1 MINRSQDMNTD
12 NETVSIIIPVYNAGK
27 YLKRCIS
34 SLFCQTYH
42 DLEIVL
48 VEDASDDHSKAVCE
62 EYNRKYQN
70 VVYLSHN
77 KNQGQ
82 VKTRNDGISL
92 AAGRWMMFLDADDYL
107 EKDTVRNFVEIIR
120 RDKSD
125 IVCSGYKTIDDKGK
139 EQIFLADIEDGRYQ
153 VKEFVSH
160 FFDGIP
166 MTVLSCIGAKMYDL
180 EFIKKRK
187 PATSGYV
194 KTNYDMAFILDALL
208 AASSVSYTG
217 RPYYCYVQHE
227 GSITSSYRK
236 EFYFR
241 VCKAR
246 KNMLP
251 LLKKC
256 GELKNKY
263 NAYQREQFGLI
274 IWSLIQEIR
283 FRKGYQ
289 SYSEAFQKITA
300 DKEALQTLRII
311 VSGNEK
317 MEKRLLA
324 FMIRNKK
331 CFLSYLLLQC
341 RDKWKLIKYVTQKAV
356 LGE

>member
-1 MINRSQDMNTD
+1 MIINSQNMFTD
-12 NETVSIIIPVYNAGK
+12 NETVSIIIPVYNAEK
-27 YLKRCIS
+27 YLERCIS
-34 SLFCQTYH
+34 SLFDQTYH

-48 VEDASDDHSKAVCE
+48 IEDGSDDQSKAVCE

-70 VVYLSHN
+70 VIYLSHSE
-77 KNQGQ
+77 NQGQ

-107 EKDTVRNFVEIIR
+107 EKDAVRNFVEIIR
-120 RDKSD
+120 RDKSE
-125 IVCSGYKTIDDKGK
+125 IVCSGYKTIDEKRK

-160 FFDGIP
+160 FFDDIP
-166 MTVLSCIGAKMYDL
+166 MTVLSCIGAKIYDS
-180 EFIKKRK
+180 EFIQKRK
-187 PATSGYV
+187 PATSDYV

-208 AASSVSYTG
+208 AASSVSYIG
-217 RPYYCYVQHE
+217 QPYYCYFQHE
-227 GSITSSYRK
+227 GSVTSSYRE

-241 VCKAR
+241 ICEAR

-263 NAYQREQFGLI
+263 GAYQKDRFGLI
-274 IWSLIQEIR
+274 IWSLMQEIT
-283 FRKGYQ
+283 FRKGYK
-289 SYSEAFQKITA
+289 SYSQAFQKIA
-300 DKEALQTLRII
+300 DDRDVFQTVRMIA
-311 VSGNEK
+311 SGNEN
-317 MEKRLLA
+317 MGKRLLA

-331 CFLSYLLLQC
+331 CFLSYLLFQC
-341 RDKWKLIKYVTQKAV
+341 KDKWKL
-356 LGE
+356 